1 MKTPLQFR
9 LVYGTINTMG
19 VLCGAPN
26 EGESVTMKKY
36 TYLLFDVDNTLLDFD
51 RSEHDAMADALVEH
65 GFAADDEMIAK
76 YSLINDAH
84 WEMLEKG
91 EMDRET
97 LVWHRFK
104 VLGETCG
111 LSPMDPVAFAES
123 YVKHLTHKSFLM
135 DGALEVCR
143 ELAKHYTLVA
153 ITNGNA
159 SVQHGRFDP
168 SPLFP
173 LFKDAF
179 ISEDIGHN
187 KPAQAYFDA
196 VAAALPDLDPA
207 HALVIGDSL
216 SSDMAGGVRWGC
228 DTCWL
233 CPDEQN
239 RGAAQARGLDLTYTI
254 SHLRELLDILL

>member
-1 MKTPLQFR
+1 M
-9 LVYGTINTMG
+9 I
-19 VLCGAPN
+19 
-26 EGESVTMKKY
+26 MKKY

-65 GFAADDEMIAK
+65 GFAADDEIIAK

-135 DGALEVCR
+135 DGALEVCC

-233 CPDEQN
+233 CPDENN
-239 RGAAQARGLDLTYTI
+239 RGAAQARGLNLTYTI

>member
-1 MKTPLQFR
+1 MLMKQ
-9 LVYGTINTMG
+9 
-19 VLCGAPN
+19 
-26 EGESVTMKKY
+26 Y

-51 RSEHDAMADALVEH
+51 RSEHDAMADALREH
-65 GFAADDEMIAK
+65 GFPDDDAIIAR
-76 YSLINDAH
+76 YALINDAH
-84 WEMLEKG
+84 WEMLERG
-91 EMDRET
+91 EMDRAT

-104 VLGETCG
+104 VLGEECG
-111 LSPMDPVAFAES
+111 LCPMDPVAFAKS

-135 DGALEVCR
+135 DGALETCE
-143 ELAKHYTLVA
+143 ELAKKYTLVA

-159 SVQHGRFDP
+159 GVQHGRFDP

-187 KPAQAYFDA
+187 KPAQEYFDY
-196 VAAALPDLDPA
+196 VLAALPDLDPTR
-207 HALVIGDSL
+207 ALVIGDSL
-216 SSDMAGGVRWGC
+216 SSDMAGGERWGC

-233 CPDEQN
+233 CPDASHQ
-239 RGAAQARGLDLTYTI
+239 GDAAKRGLNPTYTI

>member
-1 MKTPLQFR
+1 
-9 LVYGTINTMG
+9 
-19 VLCGAPN
+19 
-26 EGESVTMKKY
+26 MKKY

-51 RSEHDAMADALVEH
+51 RSEHDAMADALREH
-65 GFAADDEMIAK
+65 GFPADDDIIAK
-76 YSLINDAH
+76 YALINDAH

-91 EMDRET
+91 EMDRAT

-104 VLGETCG
+104 VLGEVCG
-111 LSPMDPVAFAES
+111 LSPMDPVAFAKS

-143 ELAKHYTLVA
+143 ELAKHYTMVA

-159 SVQHGRFDP
+159 GVQHGRFDP

-179 ISEDIGHN
+179 ISEDIGYN
-187 KPAQAYFDA
+187 KPAQEYFDH
-196 VAAALPDLDPA
+196 VAAALPDLRTEQ
-207 HALVIGDSL
+207 ALVIGDSL
-216 SSDMAGGVRWGC
+216 SSDISGGVRWGC

-233 CPDEQN
+233 CADPADREQ
-239 RGAAQARGLDLTYTI
+239 AAAKGLAPTYVI